1 MGSSLAGTNIL
12 AVLLTGSL
20 VLWRVNLVGNNLV
33 RGANRDALQLE
44 GARVRTVPSIT
55 TAKRDRND
63 KIGS

>member
-1 MGSSLAGTNIL
+1 MESSFAGLIIL

-20 VLWRVNLVGNNLV
+20 GVNLVGNNLV
-33 RGANRDALQLE
+33 HGANRDALQLE

-55 TAKRDRND
+55 TAKRDRNH